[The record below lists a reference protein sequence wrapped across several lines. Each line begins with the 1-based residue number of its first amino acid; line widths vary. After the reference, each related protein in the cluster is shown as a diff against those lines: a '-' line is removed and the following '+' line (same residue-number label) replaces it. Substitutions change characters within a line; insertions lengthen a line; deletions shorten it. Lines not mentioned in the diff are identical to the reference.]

1 MKFEMVGEIFSAK
14 TIAQGNGI
22 CDLDR
27 LRTRHG
33 IGKVILKIKEWL

>member
-1 MKFEMVGEIFSAK
+1 MKFEIVGKIVSDE

-22 CDLDR
+22 RDLTR

-33 IGKVILKIKEWL
+33 IGKVNLKIKEWL